1 MTSPTDAAWD
11 VLQEGHRVE
20 KILPLI
26 AGGLA
31 AYGGYQGARNA
42 GVRLNRDGISLDDEA
57 SIVDPTGGYLYDSG
71 TIDDPTGAQRA
82 TAFAT
87 QAVPFGAPALK
98 VGGKALR
105 VARGARAADKATD
118 ATRAAQ
124 QSANLART
132 GARNNPGATAL
143 NEARFAQASRAQ
155 QRAIAARAK
164 AAKLG
169 QTGGRGKYALA
180 GAGGAVAGALGSR
193 LLDLANNNEQQ
204 VPQMTGMSPGYAG
217 AGASGTGGYQL
228 DQAVGGI
235 GGVQNVG
242 VGQGARQ
249 DIWNDVNWNQ
259 QQPDPFAN
267 VQWQDPN
274 SQASSQKLT
283 GEYMDLGEH
292 LLKSA
297 IINMENKLVKAKC
310 PSCDKKDCLGKAH
323 CGTLKADDKKKK
335 PAHGMVIVIGSGK
348 AGPGPST
355 DGKRDKKKD

>member
-20 KILPLI
+20 KIFFVPAI
-26 AGGLA
+26 AGALA
-31 AYGGYQGARNA
+31 AYGGYQGAKNA

-71 TIDDPTGAQRA
+71 AIDDPTGAQRA

-118 ATRAAQ
+118 ATRAA
-124 QSANLART
+124 
-132 GARNNPGATAL
+132 
-143 NEARFAQASRAQ
+143 RFDPSFRAQ
-155 QRAIAARAK
+155 RRAHSARAK

-169 QTGGRGKYALA
+169 QAGGKGKYALA

-217 AGASGTGGYQL
+217 VGASGTGGYQL
-228 DQAVGGI
+228 DQAGGGI

-259 QQPDPFAN
+259 QQPDSFAN

-283 GEYMDLGEH
+283 GEYMDLGEF

-297 IINMENKLVKAKC
+297 INDMERKASC
-310 PSCDKKDCLGKAH
+310 PNCGKMEKMCGCEKKAECPK
-323 CGTLKADDKKKK
+323 CGTNCKCDTKKADSKKK

-355 DGKRDKKKD
+355 EGKRDKKKE